1 MAQAAVVIFVIFLI
15 LLLVR
20 LFGAWMLRINS
31 VIKHQKTMIDQND
44 QVIKGLKRIIE
55 RLPEG
60 ETGGNVAC

>member
-1 MAQAAVVIFVIFLI
+1 MAQAAAVILVIFLI

-44 QVIKGLKRIIE
+44 QVIKGLRRIIE

-60 ETGGNVAC
+60 ELVD

>member
-1 MAQAAVVIFVIFLI
+1 MAQAAAVILVIFLI

-31 VIKHQKTMIDQND
+31 VIKHQKTMIAQND
-44 QVIKGLKRIIE
+44 HLIYCLKRIIE
-55 RLPEG
+55 KLPEG